1 MSRRNPIVMGDLQA
15 EAAALGD
22 PKRAELVKKVS
33 QMDAPSRASA
43 AVTLLISGADYRD
56 IAKVLDYRSVDEVK
70 RTVWSAIGSIEM
82 DENRRGRERELMARR
97 LTAMIS
103 SGWKRATNP
112 GDPDHLAYQRLM
124 LAIMDRQAKLYGLDA
139 PSQSIVYTPSQEEI
153 NQHVARVRNLVVVE
167 AGDVEADVLEARDD
181 AAS

>member
-1 MSRRNPIVMGDLQA
+1 MSRRNPLVMSDLEA

-22 PKRAELVKKVS
+22 PKRAQLVKKVS
-33 QMDAPSRASA
+33 QMDPPSRASA
-43 AVTLLISGADYRD
+43 AVNLLISGADYRD
-56 IAKVLDYRSVDEVK
+56 IAKVLVYKNTDEVK
-70 RTVWSAIGSIEM
+70 RAVWNAIGSIEM

-112 GDPDHLAYQRLM
+112 NDPDHLAYQRLM

-139 PSQSIVYTPSQEEI
+139 PTQSIVYTPSQAEI
-153 NQHVARVRNLVVVE
+153 NEHVARVRNLVVVE
-167 AGDVEADVLEARDD
+167 AGDVEADVLEASD